1 MAISDIGAN
10 SSLTSNVSTENPA
23 SIAVLKKSLQI
34 EQQAAVQLINAIPQT
49 GPSVDPTARLGQNI
63 DVKA

>member
-1 MAISDIGAN
+1 MAIADIGAN
-10 SSLTSNVSTENPA
+10 SALTNNVMTDRPIA
-23 SIAVLKKSLQI
+23 IAVLKKSLDI

-63 DVKA
+63 DVTA